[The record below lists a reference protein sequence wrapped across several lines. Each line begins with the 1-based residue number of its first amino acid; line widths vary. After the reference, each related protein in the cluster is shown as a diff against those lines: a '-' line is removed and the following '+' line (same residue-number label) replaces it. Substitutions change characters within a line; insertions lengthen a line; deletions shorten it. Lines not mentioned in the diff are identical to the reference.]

1 LGEFRKSIANPWGL
15 GLVAPTPSLD
25 ECAPCSNM
33 ALIESR
39 VIGLTSAVTRFAP
52 KGHDRIAQGE
62 ALGPKER
69 KMASPV
75 RARQSECA
83 WLENGSGAPSGLM
96 AD

>member
-1 LGEFRKSIANPWGL
+1 MDGL
-15 GLVAPTPSLD
+15 SRNSSPLVRGTS
-25 ECAPCSNM
+25 
-33 ALIESR
+33 IESR